1 MRREQGAVDT
11 SLSRTEARLARLI
24 APTGDAPPRATAG
37 AELTVDL
44 AFLDEHA
51 KARLERLFA

>member
-1 MRREQGAVDT
+1 MET
-11 SLSRTEARLARLI
+11 SHSRTEARLARLI

-37 AELTVDL
+37 ADLTVDV

-51 KARLERLFA
+51 KARLTRMLA